1 MSLDIHAR
9 ATDLVVKALQLSQDS
24 RIELVH
30 TVLRDAECTDAER
43 KKIHELVRKACEARD
58 KIAISLYT
66 VPLLDPRQLPL
77 DFQALTPEDFR

>member
-9 ATDLVVKALQLSQDS
+9 ATDLVIKALQLSHDH

-30 TVLRDAECTDAER
+30 TVLRDAELTDAER
-43 KKIHELVRKACEARD
+43 KKVQELIRKACEVRD

-77 DFQALTPEDFR
+77 DFADVTPEDFR